1 MGLAGVSAQL
11 AAVQVGEVPAER
23 RVQRVDGQHR
33 AERVLVRHLL
43 PVAERAPHRHRAA
56 VAERRLSVAALAPV
70 QHRRLQLGQVQPV
83 QAEDALA
90 LHRQLED
97 HLQVVARVDRRLD
110 LVQVV
115 HGKGR
120 WKLLHVAAPSL
131 NFSVCLPKLD
141 NKKCRFNNYAMQQ
154 EKSL

>member
-23 RVQRVDGQHR
+23 RVQRVDGQHG

-43 PVAERAPHRHRAA
+43 PIAERPSHRHRTA
-56 VAERRLSVAALAPV
+56 VAKRRLAVAALAPV

-83 QAEDALA
+83 QAQNALA
-90 LHRQLED
+90 LHGQLED
-97 HLQVVARVDRRLD
+97 HLKVVARVHRCLD

-115 HGKGR
+115 H
-120 WKLLHVAAPSL
+120 
-131 NFSVCLPKLD
+131 
-141 NKKCRFNNYAMQQ
+141 
-154 EKSL
+154 